1 MTLDECKTLTKVSTR
16 KPLTNI
22 PQTKAHTSERE
33 NQETVCKTRK
43 LVKGPDTAKTS
54 KKPFA

>member
-1 MTLDECKTLTKVSTR
+1 MR

-22 PQTKAHTSERE
+22 PQTKAHTSERK
-33 NQETVCKTRK
+33 NQEKHMQTARR

-54 KKPFA
+54 KKQFANGNFIVNNKVQV